1 MELLRPAI
9 LRIRYRV
16 VCLLPCSMFEFLD
29 GQHNSFL
36 GSIQANPGLQAVAQE
51 PA

>member
-1 MELLRPAI
+1 
-9 LRIRYRV
+9 
-16 VCLLPCSMFEFLD
+16 MFEFLD